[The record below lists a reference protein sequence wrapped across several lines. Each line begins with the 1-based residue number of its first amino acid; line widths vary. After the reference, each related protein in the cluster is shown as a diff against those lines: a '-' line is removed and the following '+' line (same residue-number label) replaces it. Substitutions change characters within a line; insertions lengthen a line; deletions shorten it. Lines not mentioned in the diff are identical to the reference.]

1 MNNHEN
7 GIRVNLR
14 ASILKV
20 ADFINNTSA
29 FDLLSGLKII
39 LLEDF
44 ELRDIDSQNNS
55 IINTIARRNVYC
67 TKLILASYY
76 MALLE

>member
-14 ASILKV
+14 VSILKV

-29 FDLLSGLKII
+29 FDLLSELKII

-44 ELRDIDSQNNS
+44 ELRDIESQNNS